1 MNYFLQDIAE
11 KIIQNPCYQSDK
23 SIIVFPNRRAG
34 IFLRKYL
41 KTSDKTFF
49 MPQIMGMDD
58 FVSQTSGMG
67 IVKNEFLLFEL
78 FRIHKEIS
86 KTTNNDKYQT
96 FEDFIPFADMLLKD
110 FSDVDLHLADAKQI
124 FTLLYNEKQIGEW
137 DISNPDQLSEFQQK
151 YLAFYESLYDYYTKL
166 QERLKEANK
175 AYSAMLYRNV
185 AENIDFYADTLKWN
199 KILFVGFC
207 EISQSEYKII
217 DSLKR
222 RGIAEFE
229 ADIDKYYM
237 ENGHEAGLMPRRNA
251 SLWKKDGYELP
262 EYFKEEKRNFKLVSC
277 PENTLQS
284 EYVGNLLKKLTD
296 TQDNT
301 ENTVIVLAD
310 ENLLIPTLNGIPQ
323 CVDKINITM
332 GFPYTYTLTHNLLL
346 CLLDMYEN
354 RQQDEFYVK
363 SLIQFLSHS
372 IMEKNLGISN
382 LRNRLTERFSK
393 EKRFYIDGENILEII
408 PEIRNCG
415 FEFLFSKKDIQPE
428 ELIEIYK
435 TLALK
440 TYPNCTTFRERI
452 STAASYEIFD
462 HFAEL
467 QQEYRFAETINILRK
482 IYQRI
487 AVCIQLSFKGEP
499 LEGLQ
504 IMGLQETKNID
515 FRNIILVSCN
525 EGVVPKGN
533 SHNSLIPYNIRQN
546 FEMFTYRDR
555 DAADAYNFYRM
566 LQRAE
571 NVHFIYQTDV
581 EGGGKGEPSRFL
593 TQIKKELA
601 RKYPNITLHEETVS
615 INQKTDSKPIT
626 LSKAKDERVMESLAE
641 MAATGYGFSPSALNK
656 YRHCTLSYYYEVILG
671 ITPSAELEEDIDN
684 SELGTQIHAILQ
696 QIFGRFLNSD
706 INVSELPTGKELT
719 DIIEQHFD
727 ENIFKNHRNRS
738 GENYFM
744 LSVAKTQIQHFIKQ
758 QIEFLNKHSGQIV
771 CLEEDLKYKLH
782 VTNNLDV
789 VLHGIADRIEYVDGI
804 LRICDYK
811 SGKVEDS
818 DLAIYGDFFESE
830 NPFVNKKISDKWF
843 QVMYYAWLYHKNHG
857 TGQLE
862 AGIFPLQNLGKFF
875 IKASAVGENT
885 VFGEKEMNRFEKY
898 LIVLLSEL
906 FDKETDFVQ
915 TTDSKNCSKCHFKNL
930 CGKDIKTF

>member
-262 EYFKEEKRNFKLVSC
+262 EYFKEEKRNFKLISC

-428 ELIEIYK
+428 ELIEI
-435 TLALK
+435 
-440 TYPNCTTFRERI
+440 
-452 STAASYEIFD
+452 
-462 HFAEL
+462 
-467 QQEYRFAETINILRK
+467 
-482 IYQRI
+482 
-487 AVCIQLSFKGEP
+487 
-499 LEGLQ
+499 
-504 IMGLQETKNID
+504 
-515 FRNIILVSCN
+515 
-525 EGVVPKGN
+525 
-533 SHNSLIPYNIRQN
+533 
-546 FEMFTYRDR
+546 
-555 DAADAYNFYRM
+555 
-566 LQRAE
+566 
-571 NVHFIYQTDV
+571 
-581 EGGGKGEPSRFL
+581 
-593 TQIKKELA
+593 
-601 RKYPNITLHEETVS
+601 
-615 INQKTDSKPIT
+615 
-626 LSKAKDERVMESLAE
+626 
-641 MAATGYGFSPSALNK
+641 
-656 YRHCTLSYYYEVILG
+656 
-671 ITPSAELEEDIDN
+671 
-684 SELGTQIHAILQ
+684 
-696 QIFGRFLNSD
+696 
-706 INVSELPTGKELT
+706 
-719 DIIEQHFD
+719 
-727 ENIFKNHRNRS
+727 
-738 GENYFM
+738 
-744 LSVAKTQIQHFIKQ
+744 
-758 QIEFLNKHSGQIV
+758 
-771 CLEEDLKYKLH
+771 
-782 VTNNLDV
+782 
-789 VLHGIADRIEYVDGI
+789 
-804 LRICDYK
+804 
-811 SGKVEDS
+811 
-818 DLAIYGDFFESE
+818 
-830 NPFVNKKISDKWF
+830 
-843 QVMYYAWLYHKNHG
+843 
-857 TGQLE
+857 
-862 AGIFPLQNLGKFF
+862 
-875 IKASAVGENT
+875 
-885 VFGEKEMNRFEKY
+885 
-898 LIVLLSEL
+898 
-906 FDKETDFVQ
+906 
-915 TTDSKNCSKCHFKNL
+915 
-930 CGKDIKTF
+930 